1 MNFVLTFQLCFFI
14 PIESEFIHEVPSV
27 VATSSIAASFIHI
40 LMNSSGNEPSVY
52 NNESEKSFDAAD
64 LICQIVDKLHE
75 ITAVNK
81 EKMLKMTQ
89 ILLESS
95 PLSNESAKSNQ
106 SLMISSTTKSY
117 PMLSVIVSGPNG
129 FNEQPLDTP
138 PTTPTDETIYGQ
150 NDKSYM
156 MALTL
161 SENYTVTAVC

>member
-1 MNFVLTFQLCFFI
+1 M
-14 PIESEFIHEVPSV
+14 

-40 LMNSSGNEPSVY
+40 LMNSSGNETSVY
-52 NNESEKSFDAAD
+52 NNESEKSFNIAD
-64 LICQIVDKLHE
+64 LICRIVDKLHE
-75 ITAVNK
+75 ITAVEK
-81 EKMLKMTQ
+81 EKMLKMIQ

-95 PLSNESAKSNQ
+95 PLSNESGKSNQ
-106 SLMISSTTKSY
+106 SIMVSSTTKSY
-117 PMLSVIVSGPNG
+117 PMLSVIVTGSNG

-150 NDKSYM
+150 HDKNYM